1 MKANMLFDKTIST
14 LERSLN
20 LRAQNQ
26 KLITSNIANMDTPN
40 FKAFKMMM
48 GEEMQDAAGN
58 QPQLNMT
65 RTQVG
70 HLATASQGSADLGR
84 IERVEEDPLA
94 LRGDGNTVELDREMA
109 NLAENTLLYNTA
121 TRIISSKF
129 KMLRDVIKGG
139 Q

>member
-1 MKANMLFDKTIST
+1 MKANMLFDKTMAT

-20 LRAQNQ
+20 LRSQNQ
-26 KLITSNIANMDTPN
+26 KLIVSNIANMDTPN
-40 FKAFKMMM
+40 FKAFKMMV
-48 GEEMQDAAGN
+48 GEEMENNAGHT
-58 QPQLNMT
+58 PQLKMT

-70 HLATASQGSADLGR
+70 HLTTPAGSTEQGR
-84 IERVEEDPLA
+84 IERVEEDPLS

-121 TRIISSKF
+121 TRIISNKF
-129 KMLRDVIKGG
+129 KTLKDVIKGG

>member
-1 MKANMLFDKTIST
+1 MKTNMLFDKTMAT

-20 LRAQNQ
+20 LRSRNQ
-26 KLITSNIANMDTPN
+26 KLIVSNIANMDTPN
-40 FKAFKMMM
+40 FKAFKVMV
-48 GEEMQDAAGN
+48 GEEMENAAGDA
-58 QPQLNMT
+58 PGLNMT

-70 HLATASQGSADLGR
+70 HLTTPPGAMDPGR
-84 IERVEEDPLA
+84 IERVEKDPLS

-129 KMLRDVIKGG
+129 KILRDVIKGG

>member
-1 MKANMLFDKTIST
+1 MKATMLFDKTMTT
-14 LERSLN
+14 LERSLD

-40 FKAFKMMM
+40 FKAFKMMV
-48 GEEMQDAAGN
+48 GEEMQNADGN
-58 QPQLNMT
+58 QSPLSMT

-70 HLATASQGSADLGR
+70 HLTSASNGSMGPGR
-84 IERVEEDPLA
+84 IERVEEDPLSM
-94 LRGDGNTVELDREMA
+94 RGDGNTVELDREMA

-129 KMLRDVIKGG
+129 KILKDAIKGG